1 MFRQVIENLW
11 QEFIVEHPNG
21 KLILLLFQYSYFLLI
36 QFNLDFD
43 NNDEHFQNKV
53 QYLLDVFICFRWSF
67 KKQSSI

>member
-53 QYLLDVFICFRWSF
+53 QYLLGVFICFRWSF